1 MTQEPETGKIP
12 VGISSCLLGER
23 VRYDGGHKQ
32 DTFITGTLGKIFTF
46 RSFCPE
52 IEIGLGVPR
61 EPIQLV
67 SDSGATRCVG
77 TLDAQLDVTDRL
89 LHCADE
95 QQSWQGKICGYIFK
109 QGSPSCGVVEIR
121 VFRDGQPE
129 CSGAGIY
136 AGRVMHNFPD
146 LPVAEEGWLA
156 DPALR
161 ENFIGR
167 VFVFRRW
174 QQLVAGEPDWTDV
187 TTFHA
192 RHKYLLMSHDQE
204 RTHELGQWLAAA
216 VTADRDTLCH
226 GYLTRLMAIL
236 ETVATREKHVNVLQH
251 IQGYLKGKLDTAD
264 RQELVE
270 TIGQYRSGQLP
281 LSVPI
286 TLLRH
291 HFRCH
296 PDDYIA
302 QSYYVYPPP
311 QDQVLLNHL

>member
-1 MTQEPETGKIP
+1 MTQEPETEKIP
-12 VGISSCLLGER
+12 VGVSSCLLGER
-23 VRYDGGHKQ
+23 VRYDGGDKL
-32 DTFITGTLGKIFTF
+32 DAFITGTLGKVFAF

-52 IEIGLGVPR
+52 IDIGLGVPR
-61 EPIQLV
+61 APIRLV
-67 SDSGATRCVG
+67 SDAGATRCVG
-77 TLDAQLDVTDRL
+77 TLDTQLDVTDRL

-95 QQSWQGKICGYIFK
+95 QQSWQRRICGYIFK

-129 CSGAGIY
+129 YSRAGIY

-146 LPVAEEGWLA
+146 LPVAEEGWLG
-156 DPALR
+156 DPVLR
-161 ENFIGR
+161 ENFIER
-167 VFVFRRW
+167 VFVYRRW
-174 QQLVAGEPDWTDV
+174 QQYIAGGPDWTDV

-204 RTHELGQWLAAA
+204 RTRELGRWLAAA
-216 VTADRDTLCH
+216 VTADRDTLYR
-226 GYLTRLMAIL
+226 GYLTRLMTIL
-236 ETVATREKHVNVLQH
+236 EIVATREKHVNVLQH
-251 IQGYLKGKLDTAD
+251 IQGYLKDRLDTVD

-270 TIGQYRSGQLP
+270 TIRQYRSGLLP

-291 HFRCH
+291 HFRRH

-302 QSYYVYPPP
+302 QSCYVYPPP

>member
-1 MTQEPETGKIP
+1 MKKHARKIP

-23 VRYDGGHKQ
+23 VRYDGGHKH
-32 DTFITGTLGKIFTF
+32 DAFITGTLGKVFAF

-52 IEIGLGVPR
+52 MEIGLGVPR
-61 EPIQLV
+61 EPIHLV
-67 SDSGATRCVG
+67 SDSGAMRCVG
-77 TLDAQLDVTDRL
+77 THDSQLDVTDRL
-89 LHCADE
+89 VHCADE
-95 QQSWQGKICGYIFK
+95 QQFWQAEICGYIFK
-109 QGSPSCGVVEIR
+109 QGSPSCGVMEIK
-121 VFRDGQPE
+121 VFSDGQPE

-136 AGRVMHNFPD
+136 AGRVMRNFPE
-146 LPVAEEGWLA
+146 LPVAEEGWLG

-161 ENFIGR
+161 ENFIER

-174 QQLVAGEPDWTDV
+174 QQLVAGGPDWTAV

-204 RTHELGQWLAAA
+204 STRELGQWLAAA
-216 VTADRDTLCH
+216 AAADSDTLCRA
-226 GYLTRLMAIL
+226 YLTRLMTIL
-236 ETVATREKHVNVLQH
+236 DISATREKHVNVLQH
-251 IQGYLKGKLDTAD
+251 IQGYLKDRLDPAD
-264 RQELVE
+264 RQELIE
-270 TIGQYRSGQLP
+270 TIEQYRGDLLP
-281 LSVPI
+281 LSGPI

-311 QDQVLLNHL
+311 QDQALLNHL

>member
-1 MTQEPETGKIP
+1 MTEAPETEKIP

-23 VRYDGGHKQ
+23 VRYDGGHKH
-32 DTFITGTLGKIFTF
+32 DAYITGTLGRIFAF

-77 TLDAQLDVTDRL
+77 TLNAQHDVTDRL

-95 QQSWQGKICGYIFK
+95 QQSWQANICGYIFK
-109 QGSPSCGVVEIR
+109 QGSPSCGVEEIR
-121 VFRDGQPE
+121 VFNDGRPE

-146 LPVAEEGWLA
+146 LPVAEEGRLA
-156 DPALR
+156 DPVMR
-161 ENFIGR
+161 ENFIVR

-174 QQLVAGEPDWTDV
+174 QQLAAGEPDWTAV
-187 TTFHA
+187 TAFHA

-204 RTHELGQWLAAA
+204 RTRELGRWLAAA
-216 VTADRDTLCH
+216 DTADSDALCRT
-226 GYLTRLMAIL
+226 YLSRLMAIL
-236 ETVATREKHVNVLQH
+236 ENVATRENHVNVLQH
-251 IQGYLKGKLDTAD
+251 IQGYLKERLDAAD

-270 TIGQYRSGQLP
+270 TIGQYRSGLLP

-311 QDQVLLNHL
+311 QDQALLNRL